1 MRGYA
6 AGTSRRATPA
16 AVAEPLTAAF
26 EGLPEAHD
34 GETAFSFRLAFSE
47 AVAVTPE
54 AMRTRVLTAAG
65 GAVTGAARVDGE
77 SGVWEITV
85 TPDSREDLSIALAP
99 TEDCEAAGAV
109 CTSDG
114 RALSVVPAHIVPGP
128 GPETGPSLTAS
139 FEGLPE
145 AHDGEDTF
153 HFRVAFS
160 EDIGIGFRTM
170 RDESFTVDGGEV
182 TGARRVDRRHDLW
195 QITVAPDG
203 DGEVTVTLAAGRACA
218 VSGAICTRGGDR
230 RQLTNTPTA
239 TVAGPPVVPLT
250 ADFVQ
255 KPYEHDGETA
265 FTLRIA
271 FSEGIAIGF
280 RTFRD
285 QSVSV
290 SGGSVTHAKRV
301 DRRKDLWKVTVKP
314 GSRGDVT
321 VTLAGGRACGTAGA
335 VCTSDGRAL
344 SAGISTT
351 VLGPAALTVADA
363 RAQEGTDETLDFT
376 VSLSRATRAAV
387 TVAYATADGTA
398 TAGSDYT
405 ATSGT
410 LTFAAGETE
419 QTVSVPV
426 LDDAH
431 DEGEETLTLRLTNAT
446 GAVIADGEATGTI
459 KNTDPLQRAW
469 LARFGR
475 TAATHVTDAVG
486 ERLRDGS
493 GASHVTVG
501 GYRLPLEKR
510 GATDGADDG
519 VSGVERLVLA
529 LGQRLGLGTGTAPA
543 GAGGVAGAGG
553 WPDAPVATDPR
564 LGQSRT
570 LDVGNAVNLRQV
582 LLGSSFRLS
591 LGAAAT
597 GSAGPRLTA
606 WGRVAGTT
614 FDGREG
620 KVSLDGDVL
629 TGTMGVDGEWDR
641 LLAGLAVA
649 HSRGDGSY
657 TMPVAG
663 GDDSGNLEQTLTS
676 IHPYLRYAVNDR
688 LDVWG
693 LFGYGWGDLTLEK
706 GTGTTYETDTT
717 LAMGAFGG
725 RGILLPAG
733 ETGGFELATRTD
745 AMLTRTSSDAVQ
757 TADGNMASADAEA
770 HRLRLVLEGSAGVC
784 VARRPAPDADD
795 GSRAAA

>member
-1 MRGYA
+1 MKDGQEDEQEDGQEDGERVWEFEIEPGSDDDLTMRID
-6 AGTSRRATPA
+6 AGGSCDEPGAICTADGRSLSEGIATTVEGPDP
-16 AVAEPLTAAF
+16 VPLTAA
-26 EGLPEAHD
+26 
-34 GETAFSFRLAFSE
+34 
-47 AVAVTPE
+47 
-54 AMRTRVLTAAG
+54 
-65 GAVTGAARVDGE
+65 
-77 SGVWEITV
+77 
-85 TPDSREDLSIALAP
+85 
-99 TEDCEAAGAV
+99 
-109 CTSDG
+109 
-114 RALSVVPAHIVPGP
+114 
-128 GPETGPSLTAS
+128 

-203 DGEVTVTLAAGRACA
+203 EGEVTVTLAAGRACA

-239 TVAGPPVVPLT
+239 TVAGPVDEAAPAVLT
-250 ADFVQ
+250 ASFVEA
-255 KPYEHDGETA
+255 PHEHDGETA

-335 VCTSDGRAL
+335 VCTGDGRAL

-363 RAQEGTDETLDFT
+363 RAQEGTDETIDFT

-431 DEGEETLTLRLTNAT
+431 DEGEETLTLRLTNGHGRGDRGRRGDGHHQEHGPVAAGVA
-446 GAVIADGEATGTI
+446 GAVRADRGHA
-459 KNTDPLQRAW
+459 
-469 LARFGR
+469 
-475 TAATHVTDAVG
+475 
-486 ERLRDGS
+486 RDGRGGRPAARLGS
-493 GASHVTVG
+493 GQESHVTVG

-510 GATDGADDG
+510 ATGDCGPGAAMTEP
-519 VSGVERLVLA
+519 VSGVERLASLLTGLA
-529 LGQRLGLGTGTAPA
+529 GSWGWGLGNGNGS
-543 GAGGVAGAGG
+543 GAGSRRVAGLRWDG

-570 LDVGNAVNLRQV
+570 LDVGNALNLRQV
-582 LLGSSFRLS
+582 CC
-591 LGAAAT
+591 
-597 GSAGPRLTA
+597 
-606 WGRVAGTT
+606 W
-614 FDGREG
+614 
-620 KVSLDGDVL
+620 
-629 TGTMGVDGEWDR
+629 
-641 LLAGLAVA
+641 AV
-649 HSRGDGSY
+649 
-657 TMPVAG
+657 P
-663 GDDSGNLEQTLTS
+663 SG
-676 IHPYLRYAVNDR
+676 
-688 LDVWG
+688 
-693 LFGYGWGDLTLEK
+693 
-706 GTGTTYETDTT
+706 
-717 LAMGAFGG
+717 
-725 RGILLPAG
+725 
-733 ETGGFELATRTD
+733 
-745 AMLTRTSSDAVQ
+745 
-757 TADGNMASADAEA
+757 
-770 HRLRLVLEGSAGVC
+770 
-784 VARRPAPDADD
+784 
-795 GSRAAA
+795 